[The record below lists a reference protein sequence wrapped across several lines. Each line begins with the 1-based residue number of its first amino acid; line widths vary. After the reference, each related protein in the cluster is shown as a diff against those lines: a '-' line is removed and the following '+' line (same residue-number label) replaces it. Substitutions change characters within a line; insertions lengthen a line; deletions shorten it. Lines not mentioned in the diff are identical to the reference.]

1 MPSRHPESDP
11 FDFDEH
17 LDDGEKRILG
27 SPHLWKWIGSCFP
40 ERVAPITRHRYM
52 KWLLDPAHC
61 HSPPQ
66 RELCFTLSGSA
77 VACFKDKVFPTKPGT
92 ILLFDHYESHGGL
105 ALPPFVRSS
114 RSFWIHL
121 PTRNQMSTNIFSV
134 DASGNPNDLSLKV
147 RSDSFVHLIYD
158 AWTNCAADPQSR
170 LNRTLFQS
178 ALTTAFLEALG
189 RPSRQPAAEVEQS
202 VIDYIETYID
212 THLGESLTLN
222 HLAKL
227 AGYNPF
233 SFHRLFKK
241 HQKITLHRFIMERRV
256 TQARKL
262 LLQGMSVE
270 SVAESVGLSSAA
282 VFSRFFKTRAELSPS
297 SWRKLN
303 RYEIT

>member
-1 MPSRHPESDP
+1 MPGRHPESDP
-11 FDFDEH
+11 FDFDEY
-17 LDDGEKRILG
+17 LDEEEKRTLA

-40 ERVAPITRHRYM
+40 ERVAPFQRHRHRD
-52 KWLLDPAHC
+52 WLLDPAHC
-61 HSPPQ
+61 HTPPQ
-66 RELCFTLSGSA
+66 RELCFNLNGST
-77 VACFKDKVFPTKPGT
+77 VVSFRNEVYPTRPGT

-105 ALPPFVRSS
+105 ELPPFVRSC
-114 RSFWIHL
+114 RFFWIHL

-134 DASGNPNDLSLKV
+134 DAAGNPNDLSLKV

-158 AWTNCAADPQSR
+158 AWTNCVADPHSS
-170 LNRTLFQS
+170 LNRTLLQS
-178 ALTTAFLEALG
+178 VLTTAFLEGLG
-189 RPSRQPAAEVEQS
+189 RPSRQPADEVEKS
-202 VIDYIETYID
+202 VIAYIETYID
-212 THLGESLTLN
+212 SHLGESLTLN
-222 HLAKL
+222 RLAKL

-270 SVAESVGLSSAA
+270 SVAESVGLSSSA